1 MPDLPDQI
9 PARALL
15 IDLDDTLYD
24 EGDYVRS
31 GFRVVAARLSLLF
44 PGTSEAR
51 IYQSMLTELNANGR
65 GKVFDRALE
74 YIGQSPEPELVAS
87 LVEVYRGHQP
97 KIALWPGVADT
108 LKTLRRTF
116 RLAVVTD
123 GTELM
128 QRRKVQAL
136 GIDGLVH
143 QVAYCWGLGAPKPS
157 PDAYHAALRNLGVRP
172 DEAVVIGDNPAHDMA
187 AALAIPCASIRIRTG
202 KYADQDNAGFPAD
215 LDLPTF
221 LDLPAHL
228 VSLQT
233 GARP

>member
-1 MPDLPDQI
+1 MPDHPDPI

-31 GFRVVAARLSLLF
+31 GFRVVAARLALLF

-74 YIGQSPEPELVAS
+74 SIGQSPELKLVAS
-87 LVEVYRGHQP
+87 LVDVYRGHQP
-97 KIALWPGVADT
+97 KISLWPGVADT
-108 LKTLRRTF
+108 LKALRRRF

-123 GTELM
+123 GTEVM

-136 GIDGLVH
+136 GIEGLVH

-157 PDAYHAALRNLGVRP
+157 PEAYYAALKNLGVRP

-187 AALAIPCASIRIRTG
+187 AARAIPCACIRIRTG
-202 KYADQDNAGFPAD
+202 KFGCQDSGEFPAD
-215 LDLPTF
+215 IDLPTF
-221 LDLPAHL
+221 LSVPENLIP
-228 VSLQT
+228 LQT
-233 GARP
+233 GVRP